1 MAASLIVRIS
11 RFPGEHFAQLS
22 VSSNTGHTSPNNGF
36 EQTSQV
42 NEVDVRFWSIASFE
56 RMRMLRS
63 QLMMYDCDAAN
74 QRFGPNSDM
83 ALESR

>member
-1 MAASLIVRIS
+1 MAATLIVRIP

-42 NEVDVRFWSIASFE
+42 NEVDVR
-56 RMRMLRS
+56 
-63 QLMMYDCDAAN
+63 
-74 QRFGPNSDM
+74 
-83 ALESR
+83 